1 MSSLLR
7 RSIIACGLVLAA
19 TIGEPAAAA
28 TVTACDRLATDPA
41 DRNKV
46 AAGASYEELVSE
58 AAETACAEAIA
69 AEAGNPRLA
78 YQYGR
83 LLVLRNKSKEG
94 LPHLSRAAEAGYLAA
109 QLVLASGYASG
120 AHFKVDAIKS
130 HHWYTKAAE
139 QGSKYA
145 QASVGLL
152 LVEGKGVYK
161 DVEKGIALLEKAA
174 AGDNAFAEYSL
185 GVLFLN
191 GALVKKDVPRAIK
204 HYERARKAG
213 LGAAFIALGLLYVTG
228 EGVEK
233 DLKKAQAIFVEG
245 AEAGHN
251 DVRMLLAQY
260 YQGKFFKVANPD
272 AEARRWLCKAGPQ
285 GAQLHIQMYRGE
297 KLVCK

>member
-1 MSSLLR
+1 MRPLLR
-7 RSIIACGLVLAA
+7 LSFIACGFALAVTVAQPGAAA
-19 TIGEPAAAA
+19 TITE
-28 TVTACDRLATDPA
+28 CDRLATDPA
-41 DRNKV
+41 DRNKIT
-46 AAGASYEELVSE
+46 AGASYDDLFSD
-58 AAETACAEAIA
+58 AAVTACAKAVAAA
-69 AEAGNPRLA
+69 AENPRLA

-83 LLVLRNKSKEG
+83 LLVLRNKLKEG
-94 LPHLSRAAEAGYLAA
+94 LPHLIRAAEAGYLAA
-109 QLVLASGYASG
+109 QLVLASGYGSG
-120 AHFKVDAIKS
+120 AHFKADPIKS
-130 HHWYTKAAE
+130 HHWHTKAAE

-145 QASVGLL
+145 LASVGLL
-152 LVEGKGVYK
+152 LVEGKGVFK
-161 DVEKGIALLEKAA
+161 DVKKGVALLEKAA
-174 AGDNAFAEYSL
+174 AGDNAFADYSL

-191 GALVKKDVPRAIK
+191 GVLVKKDVPRAIK

-213 LGAAFIALGLLYVTG
+213 LGAAFIALGLMYVTG
-228 EGVEK
+228 DGGEK

-285 GAQLHIQMYRGE
+285 GAQLHLQMYGGE